1 VGFIGAGNFARAILL
16 PRFQKLG
23 GVSLVGVATATGSNA
38 RAVGDRFG
46 FAYATTERAQLL
58 ADPAVH
64 AVVIATR
71 HASHARFAAEALR
84 AGKAVFVEKPLALDE
99 AGLEEVLAA
108 QAESGG
114 LLSVG
119 FNRRFSPLAR
129 ALRES
134 FPPGLPLALAYRV
147 NAGPIPRESWIH
159 DPDEGGGRI
168 IGEVCHFIDLCQY
181 VTGDLPV
188 EVFAQALGGP
198 EGGVHDTVAMTVRF
212 ARGSVATLS
221 YFATGDRAFAKE
233 RLEVFG
239 AGTVA
244 VLDDFRELVTSR
256 AGKRSRVR
264 RLSQDKGFDQEVA
277 AFAAAAR
284 AGGEPP
290 TALASLVATTR
301 ATFALEESLRSGAPV
316 RVRGG

>member
-1 VGFIGAGNFARAILL
+1 
-16 PRFQKLG
+16 
-23 GVSLVGVATATGSNA
+23 
-38 RAVGDRFG
+38 
-46 FAYATTERAQLL
+46 
-58 ADPAVH
+58 
-64 AVVIATR
+64 
-71 HASHARFAAEALR
+71 
-84 AGKAVFVEKPLALDE
+84 
-99 AGLEEVLAA
+99 
-108 QAESGG
+108 
-114 LLSVG
+114 
-119 FNRRFSPLAR
+119 
-129 ALRES
+129 
-134 FPPGLPLALAYRV
+134 
-147 NAGPIPRESWIH
+147 
-159 DPDEGGGRI
+159 
-168 IGEVCHFIDLCQY
+168 
-181 VTGDLPV
+181 V

-244 VLDDFRELVTSR
+244 VLDDFRELVSSR